1 MIDVSNKQDFIDA
14 INNNLEPI
22 TGATAYSSK
31 LSKAWN
37 NIDAEDLKDIYRN
50 YHSWWIEEY
59 ANYLSDILDRV
70 FIETWIIFIGANS
83 AKDIYDYLTGDFT
96 VEKCNKINSCIK
108 AVNNRLSSYGC
119 LLQLGD
125 FSNPVPKSEELLREL
140 EEAWNKVFLFKEFPN
155 M

>member
-14 INNNLEPI
+14 INNNSEL
-22 TGATAYSSK
+22 TKGATSYSSK

-37 NIDAEDLKDIYRN
+37 IDVKDLRDTYINKYNEWIY
-50 YHSWWIEEY
+50 EY
-59 ANYLSDILDRV
+59 TKYFSDILDKT
-70 FIETWIIFIGANS
+70 FIETWIIVIGANS

-108 AVNNRLSSYGC
+108 AVNDRLLAYGY
-119 LLQLGD
+119 LYQLGD
-125 FSNPVPKSEELLREL
+125 FSNPVPKSEELLHKL
-140 EEAWNKVFLFKEFPN
+140 EESWNKVFLFKEFPT